1 MNFTDDDFEQ
11 IAELNKQMKKNSI
24 TIKILIF
31 VVITVIAIGTILL
44 VFHFLK

>member
-11 IAELNKQMKKNSI
+11 IAELNKQVKKNNV

-31 VVITVIAIGTILL
+31 IVIVTITVGAILL